1 MKDLSILCF
10 DLCVVLFYR
19 LCNLFYGLDERSP
32 LRADLYVSM
41 VKLAQQADL
50 IQELAINLEQVL
62 SDYKI
67 VITSKQID
75 LAFIFWCKS
84 VF

>member
-1 MKDLSILCF
+1 LIDVIDVMNLY
-10 DLCVVLFYR
+10 YR

-50 IQELAINLEQVL
+50 IQQLGINLEQVN
-62 SDYKI
+62 I
-67 VITSKQID
+67 NREG
-75 LAFIFWCKS
+75 
-84 VF
+84 

>member
-1 MKDLSILCF
+1 
-10 DLCVVLFYR
+10 
-19 LCNLFYGLDERSP
+19 
-32 LRADLYVSM
+32 M